1 MTDKHAETARLRCAH
16 DQTML
21 ALGILGLIAVVAV
34 VGMLLGNDKAPTV
47 LNAVIPL
54 LAYVLGGRKWR

>member
-1 MTDKHAETARLRCAH
+1 MH

-54 LAYVLGGRKWR
+54 LAYVLGGGRKGR